1 MYSSVQK
8 VLREGHTI
16 SKRRGMR
23 RASGL
28 SPWYSSIWSDWF
40 SPISTVVT
48 RMGGAKPRSA
58 DNDRRVMFFG
68 LNRLTGSHYRFRIMQ
83 SLQAVREDVSA
94 AWRPAGSVIEN
105 TSASPRN
112 CAKSCQTEATD
123 LHRRRQHEARPRRP
137 FSQTLT
143 LQHVCKQR
151 ISTVGSLGIVP
162 GRTILASS
170 STAD

>member
-1 MYSSVQK
+1 
-8 VLREGHTI
+8 
-16 SKRRGMR
+16 MR

-28 SPWYSSIWSDWF
+28 SPWHSSIWSDWF
-40 SPISTVVT
+40 SPMSTVVT

-58 DNDRRVMFFG
+58 DNDRGLMVFG
-68 LNRLTGSHYRFRIMQ
+68 LKRRTGGHFRSPIMQ

-94 AWRPAGSVIEN
+94 AWRPSGLVIEN
-105 TSASPRN
+105 TSASPCK

-123 LHRRRQHEARPRRP
+123 LHRRRQHEAHPRRP
-137 FSQTLT
+137 FSQTLN

-151 ISTVGSLGIVP
+151 STVGSVGIVP
-162 GRTILASS
+162 GRTTLAYS